1 MVRKTPH
8 LILWFLGALLAVTY
22 CSYFLFDIDE
32 ASLDINIYDTYYV
45 IGYSSLFLSFAI
57 WLLMC
62 GFGYFILN
70 KYKIKLIYSLTIT
83 HLILTLVWVV
93 GVTINYFINGFEDVI
108 IWLSILV
115 FPIAQILY
123 FVNIM
128 LSTLIKV
135 KVTNEQ

>member
-1 MVRKTPH
+1 MIRKTPH
-8 LILWFLGALLAVTY
+8 LVLWFIGALLAITY

-32 ASLDINIYDTYYV
+32 ASFNINIYDTYFV

-70 KYKIKLIYSLTIT
+70 KYNIKPLYSLTT
-83 HLILTLVWVV
+83 AHLILTLMWIL

-135 KVTNEQ
+135 RGVNE